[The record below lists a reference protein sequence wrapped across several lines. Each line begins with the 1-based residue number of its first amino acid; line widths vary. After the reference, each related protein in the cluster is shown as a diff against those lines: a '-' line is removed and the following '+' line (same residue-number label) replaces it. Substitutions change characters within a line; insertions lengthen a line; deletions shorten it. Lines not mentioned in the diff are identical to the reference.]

1 MNIHNFLNNDYLS
14 NLITSLGKVG
24 VLMGG
29 VSSEREISLKSG
41 NEVYKSLKS
50 IGFDVVAID
59 VDSDPV
65 SKIQLSKINYAFIA
79 LHGRGGE
86 DGLIQAVLEQLNIP
100 YTGSG
105 VLGSAL
111 AMDKVKS
118 KQIWQGLNLPTSP
131 FEVLKDKIDY
141 ELIKKKLGEN
151 LFVKPIKE
159 GSSYGMSIVKSND
172 ELKKAYSSANVY
184 GEGVFVEK
192 LILGPEY
199 SVSILDGFELPSIKI
214 NTEEDFYNFDAKYKD
229 NKTEFLIP
237 SGLSESEENKIQ
249 KISRNAFDALGCE
262 GWGRVDFMRDEKS
275 GEFLLLEVNT
285 VPGLTSHSLLPMA
298 ANAKGISFEALL
310 IILINNSMGEIKN
323 D

>member
-65 SKIQLSKINYAFIA
+65 SKIQLSKINYGFIA

-172 ELKKAYSSANVY
+172 ELNKAYSSANVY